1 MDSFYPAKSAAFA
14 IGEWSDKM
22 CKDDAPLIKMGMAW
36 PATALNNELVTIKE
50 LEGGRCAKAMFP
62 TAGSHR
68 QEAVFTIVGALKA
81 KELPPVKA
89 SRQTRGNS
97 KSHERRSL
105 RAERLKYARQHATL
119 AGWDAPCF
127 KKALENMQE
136 AAYTM
141 FSAFGEDTIEPWRPD
156 VADDHNAQISSN
168 CRYFTIG
175 RNIPSESQTKF
186 HPRTDPHGVLTRYLS
201 DNVAHCFDND
211 VMYMAFKGEEYVEKD
226 PGTFKTGDIVEMG
239 FAMVAWK
246 KARTLTFLDGRF
258 TKEAHFARE
267 AYKAKQV
274 KTRAADD
281 RGHADNHI
289 PKRRM
294 MSTPDSDD
302 EYGASTSKRMHMLT
316 IVDGT
321 TRNSTPAG
329 AD

>member
-1 MDSFYPAKSAAFA
+1 MTTAVA

-89 SRQTRGNS
+89 SRQPESRT
-97 KSHERRSL
+97 
-105 RAERLKYARQHATL
+105 
-119 AGWDAPCF
+119 F

-141 FSAFGEDTIEPWRPD
+141 FSAS
-156 VADDHNAQISSN
+156 ISSN

-226 PGTFKTGDIVEMG
+226 PGTFKTGDIVEM
-239 FAMVAWK
+239 
-246 KARTLTFLDGRF
+246 RTLTFLDRRF